1 MKVLIRH
8 CLPHS
13 SFDLFGWRQ
22 VKKPISKP
30 SLITNISQTKDSC
43 VNSIPSCVT
52 NESGNERCANILF
65 AFWCVSYLQCAAST
79 FENSIFFS
87 VVLFVKILSPL
98 FLLLFLLFC
107 LLKILSPLFLLLL
120 SLYFY
125 CLFILTF
132 GHLCAE
138 CISFAPSAQKQKQH
152 ICVTFL
158 WLSEAIG

>member
-30 SLITNISQTKDSC
+30 SLITNVSQTKDSC

-79 FENSIFFS
+79 LEAPYFFS
-87 VVLFVKILSPL
+87 VVLFVKILFPL
-98 FLLLFLLFC
+98 FLLFFH
-107 LLKILSPLFLLLL
+107 
-120 SLYFY
+120 
-125 CLFILTF
+125 CLFIVFLFSHSGTF
-132 GHLCAE
+132 VPNAFH
-138 CISFAPSAQKQKQH
+138 SHHQPRSKNSTY
-152 ICVTFL
+152 V
-158 WLSEAIG
+158 

>member
-1 MKVLIRH
+1 MVKVLIRH

-107 LLKILSPLFLLLL
+107 LLKFFLPFSFSSFIVFLL
-120 SLYFY
+120 SFY
-125 CLFILTF
+125 SHIRAPLCRMHFIRT
-132 GHLCAE
+132 
-138 CISFAPSAQKQKQH
+138 ISP
-152 ICVTFL
+152 
-158 WLSEAIG
+158 EAKTAHMCNFPLVI

>member
-43 VNSIPSCVT
+43 VNSIHSCVT
-52 NESGNERCANILF
+52 MKVVTNVVLIFYLPFG
-65 AFWCVSYLQCAAST
+65 AFHIYNVQLVHLKTPY
-79 FENSIFFS
+79 FFS

-107 LLKILSPLFLLLL
+107 LLKFFLPFSFSSFIVFLL
-120 SLYFY
+120 SFY
-125 CLFILTF
+125 SHIRAPLCRMHFIRT
-132 GHLCAE
+132 
-138 CISFAPSAQKQKQH
+138 ISP
-152 ICVTFL
+152 
-158 WLSEAIG
+158 EAKTAHMCNFPLVI

>member
-107 LLKILSPLFLLLL
+107 LLKFFLPFSFFFFHCIFIVFLF
-120 SLYFY
+120 SHSG
-125 CLFILTF
+125 TF
-132 GHLCAE
+132 VPNAFH
-138 CISFAPSAQKQKQH
+138 SHHQPRSKNSTY
-152 ICVTFL
+152 V
-158 WLSEAIG
+158 

>member
-22 VKKPISKP
+22 VKKKPISKP

-79 FENSIFFS
+79 LEAPYFFS
-87 VVLFVKILSPL
+87 VVLFVKILFPL
-98 FLLLFLLFC
+98 FLLFFH
-107 LLKILSPLFLLLL
+107 
-120 SLYFY
+120 
-125 CLFILTF
+125 CLFIVFLFSHSGTF
-132 GHLCAE
+132 VPNAFH
-138 CISFAPSAQKQKQH
+138 SHHQPRSKNSTY
-152 ICVTFL
+152 V
-158 WLSEAIG
+158 

>member
-43 VNSIPSCVT
+43 VNSIHSCVT
-52 NESGNERCANILF
+52 MKVVTNVVLIFYLPFG
-65 AFWCVSYLQCAAST
+65 AFHIYNVQLVHLKTPY
-79 FENSIFFS
+79 FFS

-107 LLKILSPLFLLLL
+107 LLNFFLPFSFFFFHCIFIVFLF
-120 SLYFY
+120 SHSG
-125 CLFILTF
+125 TF
-132 GHLCAE
+132 VPNAFH
-138 CISFAPSAQKQKQH
+138 SHHQPRSKNSTY
-152 ICVTFL
+152 V
-158 WLSEAIG
+158 

>member
-43 VNSIPSCVT
+43 VNSIHSCVT
-52 NESGNERCANILF
+52 MKVVTNVVLIFYLPFG
-65 AFWCVSYLQCAAST
+65 AFHIYNVQLVHLKTPY
-79 FENSIFFS
+79 FFS